1 MLGMLHSI
9 GELNPSMFRFFE
21 DRHRR
26 RRKRRVCEGADSDDA
41 PARPEISLPI
51 QRCSAS
57 RAEVKANLAPFLS
70 ISLENLAIPFD
81 CDLSLLE
88 NGATAR

>member
-1 MLGMLHSI
+1 MLHSI
-9 GELNPSMFRFFE
+9 GKLNPSMFRFFE

-26 RRKRRVCEGADSDDA
+26 RRKCRVCECADSDGA

-51 QRCSAS
+51 QRGSAR
-57 RAEVKANLAPFLS
+57 RAEVKANLAPFLPV
-70 ISLENLAIPFD
+70 SLENPAIPFD

-88 NGATAR
+88 NRTTAR